1 MGKLFKGY
9 RYFEIVM
16 VSIGVIL
23 FTKQVKD
30 EIDG

>member
-9 RYFEIVM
+9 RYLEIVM
-16 VSIGVIL
+16 VAIGVLL